1 AGLLAEMFTPH
12 PTVPYG
18 LGVFVQDTGSSGT
31 VISHNGGHGG
41 HGALM
46 YGTADGTK
54 TLTAALNYVDD
65 AELSLSEAFQKALQS
80 LVKAVFGDERTAPA
94 GEAAQ

>member
-1 AGLLAEMFTPH
+1 
-12 PTVPYG
+12 
-18 LGVFVQDTGSSGT
+18 QDTGSSGA

-46 YGTADGTK
+46 YGTADGGK

-80 LVKAVFGDERTAPA
+80 LVDVVFGDERTTPA